1 MMIVALKPL
10 SHAYYSYKFF
20 QTKHSCHNGS
30 KISKQIS
37 KGWGLGFLEDISFPV
52 VVRVMFKLYK
62 VPECDLD
69 GKHTKYLNSKVMKT
83 KASLENKDA
92 LS

>member
-1 MMIVALKPL
+1 MW
-10 SHAYYSYKFF
+10 
-20 QTKHSCHNGS
+20 NGS

-62 VPECDLD
+62 VPKGDLH
-69 GKHTKYLNSKVMKT
+69 GKQTKYLNSKVMKS
-83 KASLENKDA
+83 KSSLDNKDL